1 MKGTLRKTDDS
12 WVVEYKFEKDLFS
25 SEGGQIPIYRET
37 FDMNANQPIIVLK
50 DGKEVEF
57 ELLKVFLADETK
69 IYAKLIKSDYPE
81 LEGTLRL
88 CEEISKKRFEI
99 SDDEINEMAIKL
111 YPYNEAIDPETGDT
125 FDYNYGFNQ
134 GFKEGAKWIREQY
147 IKK

>member
-1 MKGTLRKTDDS
+1 MKGILRKIDES

-25 SEGGQIPIYRET
+25 SEGGQIPIFRET

-81 LEGTLRL
+81 LEGTMTL
-88 CEEISKKRFEI
+88 CEEISDRKIETAMVELSTKIESSSKMNAF
-99 SDDEINEMAIKL
+99 KL
-111 YPYNEAIDPETGDT
+111 
-125 FDYNYGFNQ
+125 
-134 GFKEGAKWIREQY
+134 GAKWMRDQY

>member
-1 MKGTLRKTDDS
+1 MKGILRKIDES

-25 SEGGQIPIYRET
+25 SEGGQIPIFRET

-57 ELLKVFLADETK
+57 ELMKVFLADETK

-81 LEGTLRL
+81 LEGTMTL
-88 CEEISKKRFEI
+88 CEEISDRKIETAMVELSTKIESSSKMNAF
-99 SDDEINEMAIKL
+99 KL
-111 YPYNEAIDPETGDT
+111 
-125 FDYNYGFNQ
+125 
-134 GFKEGAKWIREQY
+134 GAKWMRDQY

>member
-1 MKGTLRKTDDS
+1 MKGILRKIDES

-25 SEGGQIPIYRET
+25 SEGGQIPIFRET

-57 ELLKVFLADETK
+57 ELMKVFLADETK

-81 LEGTLRL
+81 LEGTMTL
-88 CEEISKKRFEI
+88 CEEISDRKIETAMVELSTKIE
-99 SDDEINEMAIKL
+99 SSSKINAFKL
-111 YPYNEAIDPETGDT
+111 
-125 FDYNYGFNQ
+125 
-134 GFKEGAKWIREQY
+134 GAKWMRDQY